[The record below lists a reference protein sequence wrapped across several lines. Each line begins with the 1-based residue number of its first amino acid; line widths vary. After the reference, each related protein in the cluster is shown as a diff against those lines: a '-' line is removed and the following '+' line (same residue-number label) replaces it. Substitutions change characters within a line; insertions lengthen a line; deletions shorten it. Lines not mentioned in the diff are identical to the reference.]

1 MPSKIIQPRSA
12 RSVAAGPAGSYR
24 PLGDYA
30 VIGDLRTVALVGLD
44 GSIDFMCFPR
54 VDSPSVFAALL
65 DHRKGGRFLLAP
77 LLEGAKHTQLYL
89 PDTNVLLTRFLSAEG
104 VAEVSDFMP
113 LAEGGE
119 AQAVIRRA
127 KSVRGEARFRMICEP
142 RFDYGRAE
150 HRVEQGPGEVVF
162 SSPALALRLRSSA
175 PLRIVAGAAVSEFV
189 LRAGE
194 SVTFVLEEARPEL
207 GSTCPLAETSAESF
221 KATINY
227 WRRWVG
233 GSTYQGRWREMV
245 SRSALTLKLLTSLD
259 HGAMVA
265 SPTFGLPEEIG
276 GERNW
281 DYRYCWIRDASFLIY
296 AMMRLG
302 HMDEARRFMEWIEAR
317 CGELNPDGS
326 LQVLYGLDGRH
337 DLPEETLPHLEGY
350 RGSRPVRIGNGAA
363 GQLQLDIYGELL
375 DSVYLY
381 NKYGEPIS
389 YRLWRNMVQLVD
401 WVSRHWQEPDEGI
414 WEVRGGRKE
423 FLHSRLM
430 CWVALDRAMRIARDR
445 SFPAPISDWLRVR
458 NAIYE
463 DIIENFWDREREV
476 FVQYKGSREVGASVL
491 LMPLLKFIS
500 PRDPMWLST
509 LRAVENELVDDSL
522 VYRYKLGDS
531 PIDGLAGREGTFSM
545 CSFWF
550 VECLSR
556 SGDIEKARFFFEKML
571 GYANH
576 VGLYGEELG
585 PSGEHLGNFPQAFTH
600 LSLISAAYDLNRR
613 LSETGQKA

>member
-1 MPSKIIQPRSA
+1 MPTKILQPGA
-12 RSVAAGPAGSYR
+12 LPVGSGRAQRYA
-24 PLGDYA
+24 PIEDYA
-30 VIGDLRTVALVGLD
+30 VIGDLRTIALVGRD
-44 GSIDFMCFPR
+44 GSIDFMCFPSY
-54 VDSPSVFAALL
+54 DSPTVFAALL
-65 DHRKGGRFLLAP
+65 DSGKGGRFLLAP
-77 LLEGAKHTQLYL
+77 VLQGAKQTQLYL

-113 LAEGGE
+113 LAGGGE
-119 AQAVIRRA
+119 AQAVVRRA
-127 KSVRGEARFRMICEP
+127 KTVRGEVRFRMSCEP
-142 RFDYGRAE
+142 QFDYGRAGHAVE
-150 HRVEQGPGEVVF
+150 HRPGEVVF
-162 SSPALALRLRSSA
+162 ASDRLALSLRTSA
-175 PLRIVAGAAVSEFV
+175 PLRVADGAAVSEFV

-194 SVTFVLEEARPEL
+194 SMSFVLEEAGAEL
-207 GSTCPLAETSAESF
+207 ATTCPFGESTAESF

-233 GSTYQGRWREMV
+233 ESTYQGRWREMV
-245 SRSALTLKLLTSLD
+245 SRSALTLKLLTSQV

-265 SPTFGLPEEIG
+265 SPTFGLPEHIG
-276 GERNW
+276 GARNW
-281 DYRYCWIRDASFLIY
+281 DYRFCWVRDASFLIY

-302 HMDEARRFMEWIEAR
+302 HMGEARAFMGWIEAR
-317 CGELNPDGS
+317 CDELNPDGS
-326 LQVLYGLDGRH
+326 LQVLYRLDGRH
-337 DLPEETLPHLEGY
+337 DATEETLDHLEGY
-350 RGSRPVRIGNGAA
+350 RGSRPVRIGNAAA
-363 GQLQLDIYGELL
+363 GQLQLDIYGELM

-389 YRLWRNMVQLVD
+389 YRLWRNMVHLVN
-401 WVSRHWQEPDEGI
+401 WVCRHWQESDEGI

-423 FLHSRLM
+423 FVHSRLM
-430 CWVALDRAMRIARDR
+430 CWVAVDRALRIARDR
-445 SFPAPISDWLRVR
+445 SFPAPLSDWLRVR

-463 DIIENFWDREREV
+463 DIVENFWDRERQV
-476 FVQYKGSREVGASVL
+476 FVQYKGSRELGASVL
-491 LMPLLKFIS
+491 LMPLVKFIS

-509 LRAVENELVDDSL
+509 LGAIERELVDDSL
-522 VYRYKLGDS
+522 VYRYKTGDS
-531 PIDGLAGREGTFSM
+531 PLDGLTGGEGTFSM

-556 SGDIEKARFFFEKML
+556 SGDLEKARFFFEKML

>member
-1 MPSKIIQPRSA
+1 MVSRIL
-12 RSVAAGPAGSYR
+12 AAGTAPAGAPAKAMPY
-24 PLGDYA
+24 PPIEDHG
-30 VIGDLRTVALVGLD
+30 VIGDLRTIALVGLD
-44 GSIDFMCFPR
+44 GAIDFMCFPR

-175 PLRIVAGAAVSEFV
+175 PLRIVDGAAVSEFV

-337 DLPEETLPHLEGY
+337 DLP
-350 RGSRPVRIGNGAA
+350 
-363 GQLQLDIYGELL
+363 
-375 DSVYLY
+375 
-381 NKYGEPIS
+381 
-389 YRLWRNMVQLVD
+389 
-401 WVSRHWQEPDEGI
+401 
-414 WEVRGGRKE
+414 
-423 FLHSRLM
+423 
-430 CWVALDRAMRIARDR
+430 
-445 SFPAPISDWLRVR
+445 
-458 NAIYE
+458 
-463 DIIENFWDREREV
+463 
-476 FVQYKGSREVGASVL
+476 
-491 LMPLLKFIS
+491 
-500 PRDPMWLST
+500 
-509 LRAVENELVDDSL
+509 
-522 VYRYKLGDS
+522 
-531 PIDGLAGREGTFSM
+531 
-545 CSFWF
+545 
-550 VECLSR
+550 
-556 SGDIEKARFFFEKML
+556 
-571 GYANH
+571 
-576 VGLYGEELG
+576 
-585 PSGEHLGNFPQAFTH
+585 
-600 LSLISAAYDLNRR
+600 
-613 LSETGQKA
+613 